1 MSFFEQ
7 LSLFRLP
14 EPSVVPQR
22 RRQLLIGSRVI
33 DYELRQAAGR
43 RLGLTIDERGLRVGA
58 PRRMPLHVIE
68 GFVTENGAWV
78 LRKLDE
84 YVARAAPRH
93 LGIRDGVLVPVLG
106 DALPVSVCVGGN
118 RIRWHG
124 DRLELAARPDADLN
138 ALARRALQQRAMT
151 HFRQRAEAL
160 IVPLGR
166 PLPNLALSSART
178 RWGSCSARSGIR
190 IHWRLIHLPPA
201 CADYVIAH
209 ELAHL
214 VHMDHS
220 PRFWR
225 QVEVLF
231 PDWQRV
237 RAELKARAA
246 EIPLI

>member
-1 MSFFEQ
+1 MSLFEQ

-14 EPSVVPQR
+14 EPPAVPQR
-22 RRQLLIGSRVI
+22 RRQVLIGARVV

-58 PRRMPLHVIE
+58 PRRMPLHLIE
-68 GFVTENGAWV
+68 AFVAENGDWV

-84 YVARAAPRH
+84 YVTRAAPRH
-93 LGIRDGVLVPVLG
+93 LGIREGVSVPVLG
-106 DALPVSVCVGGN
+106 EAVPVRVVDGGN
-118 RIRWHG
+118 RIRWHEHA
-124 DRLELAARPDADLN
+124 LELAARPDADLN
-138 ALARRALQQRAMT
+138 ALARRALQQRALA

-160 IVPLGR
+160 VVPLRR
-166 PLPNLALSSART
+166 PLPTLALSSART

-225 QVEVLF
+225 QVEALF